1 MLSVQ
6 TKLKNLFKFSTP
18 ELPLQPLQE
27 FKSYLCFINSL
38 EIPVK
43 LTQVVAV
50 VPHRSQSI
58 AGWQGLHSLT
68 CLGEDRQLY
77 DIDIRYA
84 WGSEIF
90 KNDL

>member
-1 MLSVQ
+1 MIAVPTEIKKVLNKSRLQFPCGSLPGFEHYLSFLNRLGLAVRL
-6 TKLKNLFKFSTP
+6 TTV
-18 ELPLQPLQE
+18 
-27 FKSYLCFINSL
+27 
-38 EIPVK
+38 VK
-43 LTQVVAV
+43 AS
-50 VPHRSQSI
+50 PHSSSSM

>member
-1 MLSVQ
+1 MFYRN
-6 TKLKNLFKFSTP
+6 KHNFFNP
-18 ELPLQPLQE
+18 ELPIQSLSE
-27 FKSYLCFINSL
+27 FEPYLWFINRL

-43 LTQVVAV
+43 LTHAVAV
-50 VPHRSQSI
+50 VPHSSSSM